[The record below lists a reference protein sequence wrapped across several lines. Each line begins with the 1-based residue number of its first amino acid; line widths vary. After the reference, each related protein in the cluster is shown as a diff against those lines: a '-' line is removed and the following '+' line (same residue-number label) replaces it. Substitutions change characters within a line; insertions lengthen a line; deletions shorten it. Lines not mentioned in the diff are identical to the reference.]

1 MLNLGVGGHL
11 YILLIDLKVV
21 SCIYKTKS
29 IKKVVAI
36 DKSAVVKSKITV
48 FDEKNI
54 LS

>member
-1 MLNLGVGGHL
+1 MLNLRVEGHL

-29 IKKVVAI
+29 IEKIVAT
-36 DKSAVVKSKITV
+36 DKSAVVKPKITV